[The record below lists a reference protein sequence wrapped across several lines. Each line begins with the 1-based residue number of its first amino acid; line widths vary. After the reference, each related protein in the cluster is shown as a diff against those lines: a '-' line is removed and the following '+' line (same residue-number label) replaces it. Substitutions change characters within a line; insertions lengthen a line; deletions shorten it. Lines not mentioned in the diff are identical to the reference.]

1 MAEKTIWDYLL
12 EIQTAVYGREIRGA
26 IHDSIK
32 ECYEN
37 VVAGVTL
44 ADDAAAAAASAAGDA
59 VSAKQQALS
68 AATTANNSANTAA
81 GAATIANNS
90 ATLASQRASEA
101 LDAANAA
108 NQAATNA
115 GNAISYFCDTYS
127 SSTQYSVGDYSIRS
141 GKLYRCIVPT
151 PSSGEA
157 WTPSHWRET
166 TVGEQLKLNTPGTMT
181 TDDIGESETRKFLPY
196 DTSDERFELEDPLYV
211 PELKCDMGELGSDQS
226 VGEKIEG
233 LTDEKEDKGSITIGG
248 TVYQIRVGTV
258 GAVGYLTLVL
268 EE

>member
-37 VVAGVTL
+37 VIAGVTL

-59 VSAKQQALS
+59 VTAKQQALS
-68 AATTANNSANTAA
+68 AATTANNSADTAVTAA
-81 GAATIANNS
+81 GYANRTATI
-90 ATLASQRASEA
+90 ASQRASDA
-101 LDAANAA
+101 LEAANTA
-108 NQAATNA
+108 NQQAQNA
-115 GNAISYFCDTYS
+115 RNAISYFCDVYS
-127 SSTQYSVGDYSIRS
+127 SSAEYSIGDYCIYD
-141 GKLYRCIVPT
+141 GKLYRCVVPI
-151 PSSGEA
+151 SSGETWA
-157 WTPSHWRET
+157 PSHWFET
-166 TVGEQLKLNTPGTMT
+166 TVGAELKLNTPGAITA
-181 TDDIGESETRKFLPY
+181 DSIAESETRKFLPRNV
-196 DTSDERFELEDPLYV
+196 SNGRFELNKPLYA

-233 LTDEKEDKGSITIGG
+233 LTDEKEDKGSVTIGG

-258 GAVGYLTLVL
+258 GAAGYLTLVL